1 MSDEA
6 PLLQNS
12 NFTTTE
18 KTQADIGGLDPSNN
32 EKAFSVHELNV
43 FIRQLLENQLGTVW
57 VRGELSNFKPHTSG
71 HFYFSLKDS
80 QAQISGVMFRGF
92 NSKLKFKPHDG
103 MEVLVR
109 GRLTVYEPRGSYQIN
124 CDMMEPVGAGAL
136 QKAFE
141 QLKEKLKN
149 EGLFSAE
156 RKRPLPHYPQ
166 HIAVVTSSTGAAIKD
181 ILNILKRRAPGIQVT
196 VVPTIVQGE
205 GAAEQICQ
213 ALVKA
218 QKLSNVDVIICGRGG
233 GSIEDLWAFNNEQL
247 AREIARST
255 VPVISAVGHEI
266 DFTIADFVADLR
278 APTPSAAA
286 ELVAKSAQE
295 LSQKVSQVFRLLKI
309 SVEKYLRMQKQKTIL
324 LHKSLLDPRKKLENY
339 VQKNDELSERLSL
352 AIHNLLSKRRLGV
365 EVLTQRL
372 PRPLDLI
379 QNKKI
384 KLLNYN
390 DKIKN
395 LISLKIERSFQKLR
409 SNMQVMGSLSPLNVV
424 DRGYSIVSKNLVV
437 VKSVDQIEI
446 NDLVNVRLAKGNFEA
461 KVTQKIN

>member
-1 MSDEA
+1 MSDESA
-6 PLLQNS
+6 LLQNS
-12 NFTTTE
+12 NLSTTE
-18 KTQADIGGLDPSNN
+18 KKLPDDAGVASSNN
-32 EKAFSVHELNV
+32 DKAYSVHELNV
-43 FIRQLLENQLGTVW
+43 YIRQLLENQLGTVW

-166 HIAVVTSSTGAAIKD
+166 HIAVVTSPTGAAIKD

-205 GAAEQICQ
+205 GAAEQICE
-213 ALVKA
+213 ALIKA
-218 QKLSNVDVIICGRGG
+218 QKLPSVDVIICGRGG

-339 VQKNDELSERLSL
+339 AQKNDELSERLSL
-352 AIHNLLSKRRLGV
+352 AINNLLSKRRLGV

-384 KLLNYN
+384 KLVNTSE
-390 DKIKN
+390 KIKN
-395 LISLKIERSFQKLR
+395 LILLKIERSFQKLR

-424 DRGYSIVSKNLVV
+424 DRGYSIVSKNQVV

-446 NDLVNVRLAKGNFEA
+446 NDLVNVKLAKGNFEA
-461 KVTQKIN
+461 KVTQKTN

>member
-1 MSDEA
+1 MSDESA
-6 PLLQNS
+6 LLQNS
-12 NFTTTE
+12 NFSTTE
-18 KTQADIGGLDPSNN
+18 KKLPDDAGVASSNN
-32 EKAFSVHELNV
+32 DKAYSVHELNV
-43 FIRQLLENQLGTVW
+43 YIRQLLENQLGTVW

-166 HIAVVTSSTGAAIKD
+166 HIAVVTSPTGAAIKD

-213 ALVKA
+213 ALAKA

-233 GSIEDLWAFNNEQL
+233 GSIEDLWAFNNEHL

-324 LHKSLLDPRKKLENY
+324 LHKSLLDPRKKLENNA
-339 VQKNDELSERLSL
+339 QKNDELSERLSL

-384 KLLNYN
+384 KLVNISE
-390 DKIKN
+390 KIKN
-395 LISLKIERSFQKLR
+395 LILLKIERSFQKLR

-424 DRGYSIVSKNLVV
+424 DRGYSIVSKNQVV

-446 NDLVNVRLAKGNFEA
+446 NDLVNVKLAKGNFEA
-461 KVTQKIN
+461 KVTQKTN